1 MKAPICEICL
11 KSGILCLGC
20 EEKLKK
26 GIITELD
33 VKISK
38 LLYEL
43 EEEHHIRDI
52 TFVKAVESRSLIVI
66 IVGEGEIGNLI
77 GKGGKTVKFL
87 QRALRKKIRI
97 IEDTDDIRKIIQD
110 LLHPA
115 RILGMNILYLPSGD
129 KRYKVRIPKEDERR
143 VPTNVQS
150 AEEIISKLT
159 DLEVEIAFEQY
170 S

>member
-20 EEKLKK
+20 EDKLRQ
-26 GIITELD
+26 GVITDLD

-43 EEEHHIRDI
+43 EEEHQIRDI
-52 TFVKAVESRSLIVI
+52 SFKKAVESRALIVI
-66 IVGEGEIGNLI
+66 SVGKGEIGNLI

-87 QRALRKKIRI
+87 QKALKKKIRI
-97 IEDTDDIRKIIQD
+97 IEDTEDKKKIIQD

-115 RILGMNILYLPSGD
+115 RVLGMNVLYMPSGEQ
-129 KRYKVRIPKEDERR
+129 KYKVRIPREDERR

-150 AEEIISKLT
+150 AEEIISKLINLKVT
-159 DLEVEIAFEQY
+159 IAFE
-170 S
+170 

>member
-26 GIITELD
+26 GVITDLD

-38 LLYEL
+38 LLYQL
-43 EEEHHIRDI
+43 EQEHHIRDI
-52 TFVKAVESRSLIVI
+52 SFVKAVESRSIIVI
-66 IVGEGEIGNLI
+66 IVGKGEIGNLI

-87 QRALRKKIRI
+87 QRSLRKKIRI
-97 IEDTDDIRKIIQD
+97 IEDTDDVKKIIQD

-115 RILGMNILYLPSGD
+115 RVLGMNILYFPSGE
-129 KRYKVRIPKEDERR
+129 KKYKVRVPREDERR
-143 VPTNVQS
+143 IPTTLQS
-150 AEEIISKLT
+150 AEEILSKLT
-159 DLEVEIAFEQY
+159 DLNIQMTLE
-170 S
+170 

>member
-1 MKAPICEICL
+1 MKAPICDVCL

-26 GIITELD
+26 GTITELD

-38 LLYEL
+38 LLYQL
-43 EEEHHIRDI
+43 EKENHIRDI
-52 TFVKAVESRSLIVI
+52 TFVKAVESKSLIVI

-87 QRALRKKIRI
+87 QRSVRKKIRI
-97 IEDTDDIRKIIQD
+97 IEDTDDFKKIIQD

-115 RILGMNILYLPSGD
+115 RVLGINILYLPSD
-129 KRYKVRIPKEDERR
+129 EKKYKVRVPKEDERR
-143 VPTNVQS
+143 IPTSVKS
-150 AEEIISKLT
+150 AEEILSKLVN
-159 DLEVEIAFEQY
+159 LPIEIAFE
-170 S
+170 

>member
-26 GIITELD
+26 SIITELD

-43 EEEHHIRDI
+43 EQEHHIRDI

-129 KRYKVRIPKEDERR
+129 QRYRVRIPKEDERR

-159 DLEVEIAFEQY
+159 DLEVEIAFE
-170 S
+170 

>member
-26 GIITELD
+26 GVITDLD

-38 LLYEL
+38 LLYQLEL
-43 EEEHHIRDI
+43 EHSIRDVS
-52 TFVKAVESRSLIVI
+52 FVKAVESRSIIVI
-66 IVGEGEIGNLI
+66 IVGKGEIGNLI

-87 QRALRKKIRI
+87 QRSLRKKIRI
-97 IEDTDDIRKIIQD
+97 IEDTEDVKKIIQD

-115 RILGMNILYLPSGD
+115 RILGMNILYLPSGE
-129 KRYKVRIPKEDERR
+129 KKYKIRVPKEDERKI
-143 VPTNVQS
+143 PTTVHS
-150 AEEIISKLT
+150 AEEILSKLT
-159 DLEVEIAFEQY
+159 DLNIQMAFE
-170 S
+170 

>member
-26 GIITELD
+26 SSITDLD

-38 LLYEL
+38 LLYQL
-43 EEEHHIRDI
+43 EQEHHIRDI
-52 TFVKAVESRSLIVI
+52 TFVRAVESRSLIVI
-66 IVGEGEIGNLI
+66 IVGEGDIGNLI

-87 QRALRKKIRI
+87 QRSLKKKIRI
-97 IEDTDDIRKIIQD
+97 IEDTAETRKIIQD

-115 RILGMNILYLPSGD
+115 RVLGMNILYLPSGEQNY
-129 KRYKVRIPKEDERR
+129 RVRVPKGDERR
-143 VPTNVQS
+143 IPTNVQS
-150 AEEIISKLT
+150 AEEIVSKLIN
-159 DLEVEIAFEQY
+159 LNVQIVFE
-170 S
+170 

>member
-26 GIITELD
+26 GSITDLD

-38 LLYEL
+38 LLYQL
-43 EEEHHIRDI
+43 EQEHHIRDI
-52 TFVKAVESRSLIVI
+52 TFVRAVESRSLIVI
-66 IVGEGEIGNLI
+66 IVGEGDIGNLI

-87 QRALRKKIRI
+87 QRSLKKKIRI
-97 IEDTDDIRKIIQD
+97 IEDTADTRKIIQD

-115 RILGMNILYLPSGD
+115 RVLGMNILYLPSGD
-129 KRYKVRIPKEDERR
+129 RNYRVRVPKEDERR
-143 VPTNVQS
+143 IPTNVQS
-150 AEEIISKLT
+150 AEEIVSKLIN
-159 DLEVEIAFEQY
+159 LNVQIVFE
-170 S
+170 